1 MLDPFSCAFHSV
13 LLSSLL
19 LITSLRLEI
28 ILFSAGIVV
37 LIWLSFFISGG
48 EHALFSITSREL
60 NKLQEKSPRP
70 FYAVQR
76 LIVRPRNLLVLVKT
90 LQMIINVTI
99 LFLAAKLG
107 VHLFH
112 GSNLSW
118 LWYLLEIAFF
128 IMVLLMFQEVIPKY
142 FAGRNTLRWAR
153 WMGIPLYWMS
163 WILLPFT
170 EFIIES
176 SYFIEKRFARP
187 NEGQEEELMEKPEE
201 QLAEESTEKQDEPL
215 LKGILKFQNVLVRQI
230 MKSRLDVVA
239 VDEKLSFDQ
248 LLKTVR
254 EARYSRLPVYSG
266 SIDSKIVGIL
276 YTKDLLALIQDGP
289 AKEWQSLIRPAYF
302 VPEGKKISELLQ
314 ELQQQQKH
322 LAMVVDEYGRT
333 SGLVT
338 LEDIIEEIIGE
349 IRDETDERIEVDYVQ
364 LDNLNYVF
372 EGKTTISDFC
382 RIMGI
387 SDNFFDE
394 VKSESDSLGG
404 LLLEMHG
411 VIPNPNDTIEYE
423 GFVFTILSLE
433 NYRIKKVRVTRTEV
447 DERLMMPAS

>member
-1 MLDPFSCAFHSV
+1 MDPFSSH
-13 LLSSLL
+13 SLL
-19 LITSLRLEI
+19 LLLSNLLLISSLRLEI
-28 ILFSAGIVV
+28 IIFSAGIVILV
-37 LIWLSFFISGG
+37 WLSFFISGG
-48 EHALFSITSREL
+48 EHALFSITPSEL
-60 NKLQEKSPRP
+60 NKLQEKSPGT
-70 FYAVQR
+70 FNAVQR

-99 LFLAAKLG
+99 LFLGAKIG

-112 GSNLSW
+112 GSDLSW
-118 LWYLLEIAFF
+118 LWYTIEIACF
-128 IMVLLMFQEVIPKY
+128 IIVLLMFQEVIPKY
-142 FAGRNTLRWAR
+142 FAGRNTLRWTK
-153 WMGIPLYWMS
+153 WMGTPLYWMS

-230 MKSRLDVVA
+230 MKSRLDMVA
-239 VDEKLSFDQ
+239 LDEKTPFDH

-254 EARYSRLPVYSG
+254 DTRYSRLPVYRN
-266 SIDSKIVGIL
+266 SIDEKIIGIL
-276 YTKDLLALIQDGP
+276 YTKDLLAILQDG
-289 AKEWQSLIRPAYF
+289 ATREWQSLIRPAYF
-302 VPEGKKISELLQ
+302 VPEGKRISELLQ

-322 LAMVVDEYGRT
+322 LAIVVDEYGRT

-349 IRDETDERIEVDYVQ
+349 IRDETDERIEIDYLQ
-364 LDNLNYVF
+364 LDNLNYIF

-382 RIMGI
+382 RIMNI
-387 SDNFFDE
+387 PDNFFDE

-411 VIPNPNDTIEYE
+411 AIPNPNDTIEYE
-423 GFVFTILSLE
+423 GFVFTIQSLE
-433 NYRIKKVRVTRTEV
+433 NYRIKKVKVTRTTV
-447 DERLMMPAS
+447 DERMMMPAS